1 MAPGSEE
8 EAELL
13 EAIKPW
19 LEKMVAEGHTWEEIE
34 AKLDE
39 LCRALFEPLF
49 RADPTF
55 NHPRKGRR
63 PVSHQAMLRRG

>member
-19 LEKMVAEGHTWEEIE
+19 LEKMVTEGHTW
-34 AKLDE
+34 
-39 LCRALFEPLF
+39 
-49 RADPTF
+49 
-55 NHPRKGRR
+55 RK
-63 PVSHQAMLRRG
+63 

>member
-19 LEKMVAEGHTWEEIE
+19 LEKMVAEGHTWEETE

-39 LCRALFEPLF
+39 LCRALFEVIQ
-49 RADPTF
+49 
-55 NHPRKGRR
+55 GRSHIQPPPER
-63 PVSHQAMLRRG
+63 P